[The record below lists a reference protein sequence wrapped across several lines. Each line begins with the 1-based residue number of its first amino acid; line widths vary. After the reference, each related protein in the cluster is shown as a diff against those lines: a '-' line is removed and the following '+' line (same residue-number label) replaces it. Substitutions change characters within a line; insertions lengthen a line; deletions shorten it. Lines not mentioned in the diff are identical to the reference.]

1 MGYLIIDGGVIKCW
15 VVLMQSNNVDAFQ
28 VLVSL
33 TAQMISTLSDHS
45 LSTLHLGNFNWYKE
59 DGLVLQFSFLVSSF
73 LQC

>member
-1 MGYLIIDGGVIKCW
+1 MGYLIIAGRVIKCW

-45 LSTLHLGNFNWYKE
+45 LSTLHLGNFN
-59 DGLVLQFSFLVSSF
+59 
-73 LQC
+73 